1 MLDSLLQLI
10 HVLASMVWL
19 GGMFFAHFCLRPA
32 AQQLEPPVRI
42 GLLCGVLQR
51 FFTAVTVA
59 IAALL
64 ASGIWMLGRTARQVV
79 QSGGQFSLPLDWALM
94 VAIGLVMTGIFGYI
108 RLVLF
113 KQLVL
118 AKEAGNWPE
127 AGRWMAKI
135 KTWVATNLGLGVAI
149 VAFGDPAVVPCW
161 RRVAAFVQDAEARLT
176 ASRCQAEWGDLL
188 T

>member
-1 MLDSLLQLI
+1 L
-10 HVLASMVWL
+10 
-19 GGMFFAHFCLRPA
+19 
-32 AQQLEPPVRI
+32 RI
-42 GLLCGVLQR
+42 GLMCCVLQR
-51 FFTAVTVA
+51 FFAAVTVA

-79 QSGGQFSLPLDWALM
+79 QSGGQFALPLDWALM

-113 KQLVL
+113 KQLFL

-149 VAFGDPAVVPCW
+149 VAFV
-161 RRVAAFVQDAEARLT
+161 T
-176 ASRCQAEWGDLL
+176 LL
-188 T
+188 

>member
-10 HVLASMVWL
+10 HVLATMVWL

-149 VAFGDPAVVPCW
+149 VALV
-161 RRVAAFVQDAEARLT
+161 T
-176 ASRCQAEWGDLL
+176 LL
-188 T
+188 

>member
-51 FFTAVTVA
+51 FFAAVTVA

-118 AKEAGNWPE
+118 AKEVQSKTLCKSPATDFLHPE
-127 AGRWMAKI
+127 FLWI
-135 KTWVATNLGLGVAI
+135 SSS
-149 VAFGDPAVVPCW
+149 CQ
-161 RRVAAFVQDAEARLT
+161 FVTYHKRSLA
-176 ASRCQAEWGDLL
+176 QAWHPEGM